1 MLHCH
6 CVMYVSADGT
16 DCWENAG
23 WSKWCTCQDRQEFH
37 VKNSFSFYRWVAD
50 VLKLF
55 FCLRMY
61 FKNYVSSSLNCGYGC
76 VMIHMDH
83 KIWSVAWS
91 FQKDVIIML
100 QYSLHSL
107 VHVIAC
113 CTYACDVFEICPTA
127 QPIMGMRI
135 CSRTSNTTP
144 VCVRAFVGMVWWQ
157 WFTLLFVL
165 RLAMSYTGKPRDV

>member
-1 MLHCH
+1 
-6 CVMYVSADGT
+6 
-16 DCWENAG
+16 
-23 WSKWCTCQDRQEFH
+23 
-37 VKNSFSFYRWVAD
+37 

-76 VMIHMDH
+76 IMIHMDH